1 MLVKLLNLF
10 SSKSRLRITPTTSPS
25 QNSRSAFYKH
35 AKLYNE
41 FAKHAVDDE
50 YCLNFPYFDT
60 ESSISESS
68 TGDERVIPQVP
79 KIKDRR
85 IYCEGILVTVVENV
99 SDNEEIHEEYDLFEH
114 AVAEVIENL
123 ESSPEE
129 DKDLEERMDM
139 LLENHK
145 RIMELLGTPNA
156 DWLS

>member
-25 QNSRSAFYKH
+25 QNSRSAFHKH

-114 AVAEVIENL
+114 AVSEVIENL

>member
-1 MLVKLLNLF
+1 
-10 SSKSRLRITPTTSPS
+10 
-25 QNSRSAFYKH
+25 
-35 AKLYNE
+35 
-41 FAKHAVDDE
+41 
-50 YCLNFPYFDT
+50 
-60 ESSISESS
+60 
-68 TGDERVIPQVP
+68 VP

-114 AVAEVIENL
+114 AVSEVIENL